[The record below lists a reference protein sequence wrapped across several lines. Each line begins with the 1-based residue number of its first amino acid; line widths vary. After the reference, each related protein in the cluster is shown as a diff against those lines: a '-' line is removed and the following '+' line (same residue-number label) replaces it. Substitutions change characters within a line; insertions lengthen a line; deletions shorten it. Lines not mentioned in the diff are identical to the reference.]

1 MIYKKWIG
9 VAVGLILVMG
19 GCGMVEEPVEN
30 TPITEVHNEIIET
43 FNLLDNLS
51 IQSNTAAGT
60 AVPSIIQGFNTNQTS
75 IKAKFNEV
83 MSNLCLAGVLPIDR
97 DENSYPVNGIYTFS
111 IDSNIA
117 ETIQRMCD
125 NRFVSAVDTVTIT
138 VQDTSSEMNDTYVKH
153 LIVDLGEGAI
163 IHYDIRHNNSN
174 INILM
179 TETQAESNTQ
189 GYDYRTIIDYDPK
202 NNILK
207 SEFIEILDTS
217 NNNNVYF
224 FRTYIDSNKSF
235 VAFYDDNA
243 IYSAAASN
251 SRYELNTDEKN
262 WYDSQASCV
271 NKGGCLA
278 SILDTSTLSD
288 LASKCSEQGS
298 TNALTY
304 SDLLTSSDCWIG
316 LNDIDNEGDYKWAGP
331 ESATDYSAINYT
343 DNLEL
348 YWTDGRDCFN
358 LEKIYTW
365 NKVEGQFCTEIANY
379 ICEYPIGTE
388 TAISY
393 LDIANNESSNKCI
406 NRTTGNDGQSFP
418 CGAST
423 KEASVIQMMINNF
436 DSSAGWIESKYKLSF
451 DGDSIFSNS
460 IR

>member
-51 IQSNTAAGT
+51 IQSNTATGT

-75 IKAKFNEV
+75 IKDKFNEV

-111 IDSNIA
+111 IDSSFA

-153 LIVDLGEGAI
+153 LIVDLGDGAI

-243 IYSAAASN
+243 IYSAAASD

-262 WYDSQASCV
+262 WYDSQAACV
-271 NKGGCLA
+271 NKGGYLA
-278 SILDTSTLSD
+278 SVLDTSTLSD
-288 LASKCSEQGS
+288 LASKCSEKGS
-298 TNALTY
+298 
-304 SDLLTSSDCWIG
+304 SSDYWIG
-316 LNDIDNEGDYKWAGP
+316 LNDIDNEGYYKWAGP

-348 YWTDGRDCFN
+348 SWTYGRDCFN
-358 LEKIYTW
+358 LEKWYVW
-365 NKVEGQFCTEIANY
+365 KVVEGQFCTEIANY

-393 LDIANNESSNKCI
+393 LDIANNEPSNKCI

>member
-1 MIYKKWIG
+1 
-9 VAVGLILVMG
+9 
-19 GCGMVEEPVEN
+19 MVEEPVEN
-30 TPITEVHNEIIET
+30 TPITEMHNEIIET

-60 AVPSIIQGFNTNQTS
+60 AVPSIVQGFNTNQTS

-97 DENSYPVNGIYTFS
+97 DENSYPVNGNYKFS

-125 NRFVSAVDTVTIT
+125 NRFVSAVDTVKIT

-153 LIVDLGEGAI
+153 LIVDLGDGAI

-179 TETQAESNTQ
+179 TEKTTESNTA

-243 IYSAAASN
+243 IYSAATSD
-251 SRYELNTDEKN
+251 SRYELNTDEKS
-262 WYDSQASCV
+262 WYDSQAACV

-278 SILDTSTLSD
+278 SILDTSTLAE
-288 LASKCSEQGS
+288 LTSKCSEQSS
-298 TNALTY
+298 TNDSTDSYIEYIWEL
-304 SDLLTSSDCWIG
+304 SDCWIG

-348 YWTDGRDCFN
+348 YWTIGTKKDCFN
-358 LEKIYTW
+358 LEKW
-365 NKVEGQFCTEIANY
+365 QDLEWVEGQDCDKTENY
-379 ICEYPIGTE
+379 ICEYPVGSEI
-388 TAISY
+388 AISY

-423 KEASVIQMMINNF
+423 KEASVIQTMINNF